1 MLVRD
6 AMSTVV
12 LTIGPTHTLRQA
24 ARLMSARRIGAAVV
38 HDPDTCGLG
47 IITERDILDAVGSG
61 LDPDRET
68 ASAHTTTD
76 VVFAAPVWTL
86 EEAAEAMTH
95 GGFRH
100 LIVLDGDGP
109 VGIVSVRDI
118 IRCWAPAR
126 RTVAAMRLTPAG
138 PRTDRWAG
146 PREGIR
152 PTVDGRRP
160 VSREGPGPRLPAACR
175 SRRPPGGSC

>member
-12 LTIGPTHTLRQA
+12 LTIGPAHTLRQA
-24 ARLMSARRIGAAVV
+24 ARLMAARHVGAAVV
-38 HDPDTCGLG
+38 LDTDADGVG
-47 IITERDILDAVGSG
+47 ILTERDILTSVGMG
-61 LDPDRET
+61 QDPDLET
-68 ASAHTTTD
+68 AGTHTTTD
-76 VVFAAPVWTL
+76 VVFAAPSWTL
-86 EEAAEAMTH
+86 EEAASAMTH

-126 RTVAAMRLTPAG
+126 RRAASMAG
-138 PRTDRWAG
+138 
-146 PREGIR
+146 
-152 PTVDGRRP
+152 
-160 VSREGPGPRLPAACR
+160 
-175 SRRPPGGSC
+175 

>member
-12 LTIGPTHTLRQA
+12 LTIGPAHTLRQA

-38 HDPDTCGLG
+38 HDPDTFGLG
-47 IITERDILDAVGSG
+47 IITERDVLDAIGSG

-76 VVFAAPVWTL
+76 VVFAAPAWTL

-100 LIVLDGDGP
+100 LIVLDGDGDGA

-118 IRCWAPAR
+118 IRCWSPAR
-126 RTVAAMRLTPAG
+126 R
-138 PRTDRWAG
+138 
-146 PREGIR
+146 
-152 PTVDGRRP
+152 RRP
-160 VSREGPGPRLPAACR
+160 AVATG
-175 SRRPPGGSC
+175 